1 MTGRVTIY
9 DTTLRDGCQGAGIS
23 LSLHDKLSIA
33 RKLDEFGV
41 DYIEG
46 GWPGANPKDSQFFV
60 AVREEGLQRARVS
73 AFGSTRH
80 AGARAEEDAGLRC
93 LLDAETPTVALV
105 AKAWDFHVDV
115 VLKTTLDENLA
126 MVSDSVAYLKANG
139 REVVVDAEHFFDG
152 YRANRDYAL
161 SVLQAA
167 AGAGADW
174 LVLCDT
180 NGGALPAQITEAV
193 ADAVAAF
200 GSGVGIHAHNDGEL
214 AVANSLA
221 AVAAG
226 ARQVQGTINGYGE
239 RTGNA
244 NLSSIVPN
252 LVLKLG
258 AECAAGEHLDRL
270 TALSRYVDD
279 VANVT
284 PNQRLP
290 FVGDSAFAHKGGIH
304 VHAVAADP
312 TTYEH
317 LDPAVVGNRRHIVV
331 SEQSGRSNIVERA
344 RELGLE
350 VDPASPAAKA
360 VAARI
365 KELEEQ
371 GFQFED
377 AEASFEL
384 LVRRA
389 AADYHAPFEPL
400 AYAVDSRKGRDD
412 DGSSSTASA
421 EVGVGDEVLRGEATG
436 LGPVNAIEKAFRR
449 ALIPAYPHLGAVTL
463 TDFRSTIA
471 RNREGTPGQ
480 IRVRITGI
488 APGAERWTTVG
499 SSSDLLHSSWLAL
512 ADCLEYAIVTRAGIA
527 PGHPELLPDA
537 GIPVA
542 ELAEILE
549 PELGP
554 EEREVLERVAAT
566 DWRHT
571 ILDLADTADR
581 ALAEQAT
588 SLGVAVFYNFGN
600 FCAIAA
606 HPRWDSVKR
615 VNLLKGRPENQVGS
629 LTTTRDRFE
638 RVFDWS
644 LLPDGLDRPRVL
656 ALMDDFYELG
666 PMGFRGPAA
675 HHVPGHLT
683 SLDEELRTTQVIGPG
698 YRCPSNELLDGI
710 LTRVGEDFLFITSA
724 NVSGGVT
731 GKVEAA
737 HYDLRGMQDDFGG
750 KDGILLIGHRD
761 EGAVRASYTRHLPM
775 STSILAFHKLARG
788 EGDEPALILERHGS
802 LGVDDIRELAAK
814 HGFGLVLGEKAQERL
829 PLRDDVPVEA

>member
-1 MTGRVTIY
+1 MTDRVTIY
-9 DTTLRDGCQGAGIS
+9 DTTLRDGSQGTGIS

-60 AVREEGLQRARVS
+60 AVREEGLQHARVS

-80 AGARAEEDAGLRC
+80 AGMRTEDDAGLRQ

-105 AKAWDFHVDV
+105 AKAWDYHVDA
-115 VLKTTLDENLA
+115 VLKTTLDENVA

-161 SVLQAA
+161 AVLQAA

-180 NGGALPAQITEAV
+180 NGGSLPAQITEAV
-193 ADAVAAF
+193 SDAVAAF
-200 GSGVGIHAHNDGEL
+200 GSGVGVHAHNDGEL

-258 AECAAGEHLDRL
+258 VECAAGEHLARL
-270 TALSRYVDD
+270 TELSRFVDD
-279 VANVT
+279 VANVE
-284 PNQRLP
+284 PNVRLP
-290 FVGDSAFAHKGGIH
+290 FVGDAAFAHKGGIH
-304 VHAVAADP
+304 VHAIAADP
-312 TTYEH
+312 RTYEH
-317 LDPAVVGNRRHIVV
+317 LDPSAVGNRRHIVV
-331 SEQSGRSNIVERA
+331 SEQSGRSNVIARA

-350 VDPASPAAKA
+350 VDPASPAAKE
-360 VAARI
+360 VAAKL
-365 KELEEQ
+365 KELEDQ

-384 LVRRA
+384 LLRRA
-389 AADYHAPFEPL
+389 AADYRAPFEAL

-436 LGPVNAIEKAFRR
+436 LGPVNAIEQAFRR
-449 ALIPAYPHLGAVTL
+449 ALVPAYPHLARVSL
-463 TDFRSTIA
+463 TDFRATIA
-471 RNREGTPGQ
+471 RNREGTRGQ
-480 IRVRITGI
+480 IRVRLTGT
-488 APGAERWTTVG
+488 APGAEHWTTVG

-512 ADCLEYAIVTRAGIA
+512 TDCLEYAILTRAGIA

-537 GIPVA
+537 GMPVE
-542 ELAEILE
+542 ELAAILR
-549 PELGP
+549 PELDTGDG
-554 EEREVLERVAAT
+554 EVLEAVAAT
-566 DWRHT
+566 DWT
-571 ILDLADTADR
+571 NATLDFTEPADR
-581 ALAEQAT
+581 LLAAHAT
-588 SLGVAVFYNFGN
+588 ALGVALFYNFGN

-629 LTTTRDRFE
+629 LTSTRDRFE
-638 RVFDWS
+638 RLFDWS
-644 LLPDGLDRPRVL
+644 LLPDGLDRTSVL
-656 ALMDDFYELG
+656 ALMDDFYALG

-683 SLDEELRTTQVIGPG
+683 SLDDELRTTQVIGPG
-698 YRCPSNELLDGI
+698 YRCPSNELLGEI
-710 LTRVGEDFLFITSA
+710 LTRIGEDFLFITSA

-731 GKVEAA
+731 GRVEAA

-750 KDGILLIGHRD
+750 KDGVLLIGHRD

-775 STSILAFHKLARG
+775 STSILAFHKLAR
-788 EGDEPALILERHGS
+788 DEAGRPALILERHGS
-802 LGVDDIRELAAK
+802 LGVDDVRELAGK
-814 HGFGLVLGEKAQERL
+814 HGFGLVLGEKARERL
-829 PLRDDVPVEA
+829 PLRDDVVVDA

>member
-1 MTGRVTIY
+1 MADRVAIY
-9 DTTLRDGCQGAGIS
+9 DTTLRDGCQGTGIS

-41 DYIEG
+41 DYVEG

-60 AVREEGLQRARVS
+60 AVREERLQRARVS

-80 AGARAEEDAGLRC
+80 AGARAEDDAGLRL
-93 LLDAETPTVALV
+93 LLDAETPTVAIV
-105 AKAWDFHVDV
+105 AKAWDFHVDL
-115 VLKTTLDENLA
+115 VLRTTLDENLA

-152 YRANRDYAL
+152 HRANRDYAL
-161 SVLQAA
+161 AVLQAA
-167 AGAGADW
+167 ADAGADW

-180 NGGALPAQITEAV
+180 NGGSLPAQITATV

-200 GSGVGIHAHNDGEL
+200 GSGVGVHMHNDGEL

-221 AVAAG
+221 AVGAG

-258 AECAAGEHLDRL
+258 VDCAAGEHLDRL
-270 TALSRYVDD
+270 TEVSRYVDD
-279 VANVT
+279 VANVE
-284 PNQRLP
+284 PNVRLP
-290 FVGDSAFAHKGGIH
+290 FVGDAAFAHKGGIH
-304 VHAVAADP
+304 VHAIAADP
-312 TTYEH
+312 RTYEH
-317 LDPAVVGNRRHIVV
+317 LDPAAVGNRRHIVV
-331 SEQSGRSNIVERA
+331 SEQSGRSNVIARA
-344 RELGLE
+344 SELGIE
-350 VDPASPAAKA
+350 VDPTSSSAKA
-360 VAARI
+360 VVARI
-365 KELEEQ
+365 KQLEEQ

-389 AADYHAPFEPL
+389 AGDHHPPFEPL

-436 LGPVNAIEKAFRR
+436 LGPVNALEQAFRR
-449 ALIPAYPHLGAVTL
+449 ALVPAYPQLANVSL
-463 TDFRSTIA
+463 TDFRSSIA
-471 RNREGTPGQ
+471 RNREGTRGQ
-480 IRVRITGI
+480 IRVRITGT

-499 SSSDLLHSSWLAL
+499 SSADLLHSSWLAL
-512 ADCLEYAIVTRAGIA
+512 TDCLEYAIVTRAGIA

-537 GIPVA
+537 GVPVA
-542 ELAEILE
+542 ELAAILQ

-554 EEREVLERVAAT
+554 ADSEVLATVAAT
-566 DWRHT
+566 DWTHAK
-571 ILDLADTADR
+571 LDLADEADR
-581 ALAEQAT
+581 TLAAHAT
-588 SLGVAVFYNFGN
+588 ALGVALFYNFGN

-629 LTTTRDRFE
+629 LTSTRDRFE
-638 RVFDWS
+638 RLFDWS
-644 LLPDGLDRPRVL
+644 LLPDGLDRARVL
-656 ALMDDFYELG
+656 ALMDDFYALG

-683 SLDEELRTTQVIGPG
+683 SLDDELRTTQIIGPG
-698 YRCPSNELLDGI
+698 YRCPSNQLLEDI

-731 GKVEAA
+731 GRIEAA

-761 EGAVRASYTRHLPM
+761 EGAVRASYSRHLPM
-775 STSILAFHKLARG
+775 STSIVAFHRLAR
-788 EGDEPALILERHGS
+788 DETGRPALILERHGS
-802 LGVDDIRELAAK
+802 LGVDDVRELAGK
-814 HGFGLVLGEKAQERL
+814 HGFGLVLGEKAHERL
-829 PLRDDVPVEA
+829 PLRDVVVVEA